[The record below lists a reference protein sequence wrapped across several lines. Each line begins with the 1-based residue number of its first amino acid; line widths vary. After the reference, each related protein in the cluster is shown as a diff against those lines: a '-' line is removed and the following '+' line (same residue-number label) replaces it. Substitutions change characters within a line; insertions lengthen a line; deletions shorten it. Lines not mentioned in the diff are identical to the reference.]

1 MVNLRVGPSPHIK
14 LVNVCLIATIALL
27 AVTLRFDAK
36 AQAGSEYQMYVH
48 SYYNSDTMGNWT
60 YVEKPFFPVIL
71 NDSQIPIGQNWSIV
85 CPLEANHTYH
95 AYCYGKWISNATLN
109 KTDYDVYVF
118 DPYGALVGYHTPSA
132 GLPAHLGSGPDEP
145 FFIPEYTGN
154 YTFIV
159 ANAAGESMG
168 SQQAT
173 FMIIEDIESN
183 TWHQQYIEGMDDYG
197 LPNLYTSWAYEFVT
211 DSPHIEVRIRVP
223 DTLDMYEARLY
234 LMASPT
240 ATNYTL
246 LDQIPLAWEP
256 GLYGNRSSNLGGYNT
271 DSQGYEGQ
279 AYASSESFGQDML
292 INFNSTPGKSLYH
305 LVLIGEKGYGNVSF
319 LVKTAFDS
327 GLQPSDN
334 PDQVMPGDNATITY
348 ISQTTDLENATLD
361 YSTDNWQTIS
371 TVNMNISADNR
382 TCSQVIP
389 AQLPGTTVYY
399 RVEALD
405 FMTDTLLANGSYI
418 VAPLP
423 ITHLDKPMIP
433 VYIKESQIQIGKNWT
448 IICPLQANHSY
459 HVYYYGEWINTGPNP
474 VTDYEVYV
482 YDPSGTMVGYHTPA
496 AGFAPDLG
504 STVDQAFFVPQYTGN
519 YTFVI
524 RNDARESNGTQ
535 QATFMIIENVDVNVW
550 HQAYIEGKDNNS
562 MPLLDTSWAYEFA
575 TDSQF
580 IEVHVKVPQTLDMY
594 EARLY
599 VMSDPTSKNR
609 TILNDFPLAWEPGLY
624 GNISQGKYVIGGYN
638 LDSKEYRGNAYASCE
653 FYGQDMYMNFT
664 SPYPGMSLYHLV
676 FIGEVGSG
684 TIDFLVKTEFND
696 SLLIPSTVPYKG
708 YTGDNATIAYVS
720 NSTDLV
726 NATLEYSTDDWK
738 TTNSTNMEIFG
749 NRTCS
754 GVIPGQAAGTIVDYV
769 VNAADILEN
778 AMTANGSYSVKYA
791 STLNLTQTR
800 VETQPGENATIKGF
814 LSPQSANVSIVL
826 SFASTNETK
835 DIICYTLDNGTF
847 SADFETETVGTWT
860 VSARFNGSTTLYGSD
875 SSLSTIAVEE
885 PMLAKYSL
893 YIFGGIGAVAAAS
906 IAVYVRKQKG
916 S

>member
-1 MVNLRVGPSPHIK
+1 LRAGPSLRIRLLNIC
-14 LVNVCLIATIALL
+14 LVATIAVL
-27 AVTLRFDAK
+27 AVSMRLDIR
-36 AQAGSEYQMYVH
+36 AQAASEYQTYVH
-48 SYYNSDTMGNWT
+48 NYLNSGTMGNWT

-71 NDSQIPIGQNWSIV
+71 NDSQILIGQNWSIV

-95 AYCYGKWISNATLN
+95 AYLYGRWISNATLN
-109 KTDYDVYVF
+109 KTDYDVYVY
-118 DPYGALVGYHTPSA
+118 DPYGTLVGYHTPSA
-132 GLPAHLGSGPDEP
+132 GLPEHFGSGPDEP

-154 YTFIV
+154 YTFTV
-159 ANAAGESMG
+159 ANVAGESIG

-173 FMIIEDIESN
+173 FMIIEDVKSN
-183 TWHQQYIEGMDDYG
+183 TWIQQYIEGMDDYG
-197 LPNLYTSWAYEFVT
+197 LPTLYTSWAYEFVT
-211 DSPHIEVRIRVP
+211 DSPHVEVRISVP

-246 LDQIPLAWEP
+246 LDGIPLAWEP
-256 GLYGNRSSNLGGYNT
+256 GLYGNRSSSLGGYNT

-279 AYASSESFGQDML
+279 AYASCENFGQSML
-292 INFNSTPGKSLYH
+292 IRFNSTPGKSLYH
-305 LVLIGEKGYGNVSF
+305 LVLIGERGYGNVSF

-327 GLQPSDN
+327 GLQPSNN
-334 PDQVMPGDNATITY
+334 PDQVMPGDNATIAY

-371 TVNMNISADNR
+371 TVNMNISGDNR

-405 FMTDTLLANGSYI
+405 LMGDTLLANGSYI
-418 VAPLP
+418 IAQLP
-423 ITHLDKPMIP
+423 ITYLDKPMIP

-459 HVYYYGEWINTGPNP
+459 HVYYYGQWINVGPNP

-496 AGFAPDLG
+496 AGFAPYLG

-550 HQAYIEGKDNNS
+550 HQAYIEGKDNDS

-599 VMSDPTSKNR
+599 VMSNPKSRNQ

-624 GNISQGKYVIGGYN
+624 GNVSQDKNAIGGYN
-638 LDSKEYRGNAYASCE
+638 LESIGYRGNAYASCE
-653 FYGQDMYMNFT
+653 YYGQDMYLNFT
-664 SPYPGMSLYHLV
+664 SSYPGTSLYHLV

-684 TIDFLVKTEFND
+684 TIDFLVKTEFNN
-696 SLLIPSTVPYKG
+696 SLLIPSTIPERAYP
-708 YTGDNATIAYVS
+708 GDNATVAYES
-720 NSTDLV
+720 NSTALE
-726 NATLEYSTDDWK
+726 NATLEYSTDGWK
-738 TTNSTNMEIFG
+738 TENSTSMTILQNM
-749 NRTCS
+749 TCTA
-754 GVIPGQAAGTIVDYV
+754 VIPGQPAGTVIEYRVT
-769 VNAADILEN
+769 ADDLLEN
-778 AMTANGSYSVKYA
+778 VLSANGSYPVKYP
-791 STLNLTQTR
+791 STLNFTQ
-800 VETQPGENATIKGF
+800 VHIGANPGENVTIKGF
-814 LSPQSANVSIVL
+814 LTPQAAEIPIIV
-826 SFASTNETK
+826 SFASTNESK
-835 DIICYTLDNGTF
+835 DITCYTLSDGTF
-847 SADFETETVGTWT
+847 SAYFQPETVGTWIAT
-860 VSARFNGSTTLYGSD
+860 ARFNGTDTVYGSD
-875 SSLSTIAVEE
+875 ASPATVVVEE
-885 PMLAKYSL
+885 GMLAKYSL
-893 YIFGGIGAVAAAS
+893 YIFGGIGAVATVS
-906 IAVYVRKQKG
+906 VLMYVRKIRG
-916 S
+916 

>member
-1 MVNLRVGPSPHIK
+1 MVT
-14 LVNVCLIATIALL
+14 TIAVL
-27 AVTLRFDAK
+27 AVSMRLDIR
-36 AQAGSEYQMYVH
+36 AQAASEYQTYVH
-48 SYYNSDTMGNWT
+48 NYLNSGTMGNWT

-85 CPLEANHTYH
+85 CSLEANHTYH
-95 AYCYGKWISNATLN
+95 AYLYGKWTSNATLN
-109 KTDYDVYVF
+109 KTDYDVYVY
-118 DPYGALVGYHTPSA
+118 DPYGTLVGYHTPSA
-132 GLPAHLGSGPDEP
+132 GLPEHFGSGPGEP

-154 YTFIV
+154 YTFTI
-159 ANAAGESMG
+159 ANVAGESMG

-173 FMIIEDIESN
+173 FMIIEDVESN
-183 TWHQQYIEGMDDYG
+183 TWYQQYIEGMDNYG
-197 LPNLYTSWAYEFVT
+197 LPTPYTSWAYEFVT
-211 DSPHIEVRIRVP
+211 DSPHVEVRIKVP

-234 LMASPT
+234 LMASPN

-246 LDQIPLAWEP
+246 LDGIPLAWEP

-279 AYASSESFGQDML
+279 AYASCENFGQSML
-292 INFNSTPGKSLYH
+292 ISFNSTPGRSLYH
-305 LVLIGEKGYGNVSF
+305 LVLIGERGYGNVSF

-327 GLQPSDN
+327 GLQPSNN
-334 PDQVMPGDNATITY
+334 PDQVMPGDNATIAY

-371 TVNMNISADNR
+371 TANMNISGDNR

-405 FMTDTLLANGSYI
+405 FMGDTLLANGSYAI
-418 VAPLP
+418 APLA
-423 ITHLDKPMIP
+423 ITYLDKPMIP
-433 VYIKESQIQIGKNWT
+433 VYIKESQIPIGKNWT
-448 IICPLQANHSY
+448 IICPLQANHTY

-496 AGFAPDLG
+496 AGFPPHLG
-504 STVDQAFFVPQYTGN
+504 STFDQAFFVPQYTGN

-599 VMSDPTSKNR
+599 VMSNPKSLNQ

-624 GNISQGKYVIGGYN
+624 GNVSQDKNAIGGYN
-638 LDSKEYRGNAYASCE
+638 LESIGYRGNAYASCE
-653 FYGQDMYMNFT
+653 YYGQDMYMNFT
-664 SPYPGMSLYHLV
+664 SPYNGTSLYHLV

-684 TIDFLVKTEFND
+684 TIDFLVKTEFNNT
-696 SLLIPSTVPYKG
+696 LLTPSTIPEKAYP
-708 YTGDNATIAYVS
+708 GDNATVAYTS
-720 NSTDLV
+720 NSTALEK
-726 NATLEYSTDDWK
+726 AMLEYSTDGWK
-738 TTNSTNMEIFG
+738 TENSTSMAILRNI
-749 NRTCS
+749 TCS
-754 GVIPGQAAGTIVDYV
+754 AVIPGQPAGTVIEYRVT
-769 VNAADILEN
+769 ADDLLEN
-778 AMTANGSYSVKYA
+778 VLSANGSYPVKYP
-791 STLNLTQTR
+791 STLNFTQ
-800 VETQPGENATIKGF
+800 VHIGANPGENVTIKGF
-814 LSPQSANVSIVL
+814 LSPQAANMPIIVSIASANES
-826 SFASTNETK
+826 K
-835 DIICYTLDNGTF
+835 DIICYTLNDGTF
-847 SADFETETVGTWT
+847 SASFVPETVGTWIA
-860 VSARFNGSTTLYGSD
+860 SARFNGTDTVYGSD
-875 SSLSTIAVEE
+875 ASPATIVVEE
-885 PMLAKYSL
+885 GMLAKYSL
-893 YIFGGIGAVAAAS
+893 YIFGGIGAVAMVS
-906 IAVYVRKQKG
+906 VVMYVRKIRG
-916 S
+916 